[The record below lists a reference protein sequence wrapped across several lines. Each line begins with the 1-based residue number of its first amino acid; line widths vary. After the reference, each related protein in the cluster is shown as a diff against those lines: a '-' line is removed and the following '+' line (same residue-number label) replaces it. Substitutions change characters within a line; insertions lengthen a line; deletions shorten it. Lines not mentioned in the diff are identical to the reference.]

1 MSDDYGVDLD
11 EILRVIDRAAV
22 LIVRFD
28 VLEPRLLVDFR
39 ANPPDTPIIQLVD
52 RVNSAEERFR
62 HLKSLRP
69 RLPLPERI
77 MSFPWPRAI
86 SAFDESGIWQKIE
99 ARLLSL
105 GADPDHVKRIQ
116 QQLHDGE
123 RAVTIAAITG
133 GEGFR
138 TIWERSQGPTSQ
150 GPTQ

>member
-11 EILRVIDRAAV
+11 EILRVIDRASV
-22 LIVRFD
+22 LIVRFE

-39 ANPPDTPIIQLVD
+39 ADPPDMPIIQLVD

-86 SAFDESGIWQKIE
+86 RAFEESGIWQKIE
-99 ARLLSL
+99 ARLISL
-105 GADPDHVKRIQ
+105 GADPDHVQDIQ
-116 QQLHDGE
+116 RQLLDGE
-123 RAVTIAAITG
+123 RAVTLAAITG

-138 TIWERSQGPTSQ
+138 TIWERQGPTA
-150 GPTQ
+150 

>member
-1 MSDDYGVDLD
+1 MTDDYGVDLD

-52 RVNSAEERFR
+52 RVSSAEERFR

-86 SAFDESGIWQKIE
+86 AAFDESGIWEKIE
-99 ARLLSL
+99 VRLISL
-105 GADPDHVKRIQ
+105 GADPDHVTRIQ

-138 TIWERSQGPTSQ
+138 TIWERSQGPAE
-150 GPTQ
+150 

>member
-1 MSDDYGVDLD
+1 MTDDYGVDLD

-86 SAFDESGIWQKIE
+86 AAFDESGIWEKIE
-99 ARLLSL
+99 ARLISL
-105 GADPDHVKRIQ
+105 GADPDHVTRIQ

-138 TIWERSQGPTSQ
+138 TIWERSQGPVE
-150 GPTQ
+150 

>member
-22 LIVRFD
+22 LIVRFE

-39 ANPPDTPIIQLVD
+39 ADPPDRPIIQLVD

-77 MSFPWPRAI
+77 LSFPWPRAVR
-86 SAFDESGIWQKIE
+86 AFDESGIWEKIE

-105 GADPDHVKRIQ
+105 GADPNHVKSIQ
-116 QQLHDGE
+116 QQLLDGE
-123 RAVTIAAITG
+123 RAVTVAAITG

-138 TIWERSQGPTSQ
+138 TIWERQQGPAE
-150 GPTQ
+150 

>member
-1 MSDDYGVDLD
+1 MSDDYGVDLE

-39 ANPPDTPIIQLVD
+39 ADPPDTPIIQLVD

-69 RLPLPERI
+69 KLPLPERI
-77 MSFPWPRAI
+77 MSFPWPRAVG
-86 SAFDESGIWQKIE
+86 AFEESGIWEKIE
-99 ARLLSL
+99 ARLIDL
-105 GADPDHVKRIQ
+105 GAEQKRIDRIR
-116 QQLHDGE
+116 QQLLDGE

-138 TIWERSQGPTSQ
+138 TIWERQGSDA
-150 GPTQ
+150 

>member
-1 MSDDYGVDLD
+1 MTDDYGVDLD

-52 RVNSAEERFR
+52 RVSSAEERFR

-86 SAFDESGIWQKIE
+86 AAFDESGIWEKIE
-99 ARLLSL
+99 GRLISL
-105 GADPDHVKRIQ
+105 GADPDHVTRIQ

-138 TIWERSQGPTSQ
+138 TIWERSQGPAE
-150 GPTQ
+150 

>member
-1 MSDDYGVDLD
+1 MTDDYGVDLE

-39 ANPPDTPIIQLVD
+39 ADPPDMPIIQLVD

-69 RLPLPERI
+69 KLPLPERI
-77 MSFPWPRAI
+77 MSFPWPRAVR
-86 SAFDESGIWQKIE
+86 AFEESGIWEKIE
-99 ARLLSL
+99 ERLISL
-105 GADPDHVKRIQ
+105 GSDPDHIKRIQ
-116 QQLHDGE
+116 QQLLDGE
-123 RAVTIAAITG
+123 RAVTIAAIRG

-138 TIWERSQGPTSQ
+138 TIWERQGTDA
-150 GPTQ
+150 

>member
-1 MSDDYGVDLD
+1 MTDDYGVDLD
-11 EILRVIDRAAV
+11 EILRVIDHAAV

-52 RVNSAEERFR
+52 RVSSAEERFR

-86 SAFDESGIWQKIE
+86 AAFDESGIWEKIE
-99 ARLLSL
+99 ARLISL
-105 GADPDHVKRIQ
+105 GADPDHVTRIQ

-138 TIWERSQGPTSQ
+138 TIWERSQGPAE
-150 GPTQ
+150 

>member
-11 EILRVIDRAAV
+11 EILRVIDRASV

-39 ANPPDTPIIQLVD
+39 TDPPDMPIIQLVA

-69 RLPLPERI
+69 RLPLPDRI

-86 SAFDESGIWQKIE
+86 RAFGESGIWEKIE
-99 ARLLSL
+99 ARLISL
-105 GADPDHVKRIQ
+105 GADPEQIAEIHQ
-116 QQLHDGE
+116 ELLDGE

-138 TIWERSQGPTSQ
+138 TIWERQGPAA
-150 GPTQ
+150 

>member
-39 ANPPDTPIIQLVD
+39 ADPPDMPIIQLVD

-86 SAFDESGIWQKIE
+86 RAFEDSGIWQKIE
-99 ARLLSL
+99 ARLVSL
-105 GADPDHVKRIQ
+105 GVDPEHIGRIQ
-116 QQLHDGE
+116 QELLEGE
-123 RAVTIAAITG
+123 RAVTVSAITG

-138 TIWERSQGPTSQ
+138 TIWEREGT
-150 GPTQ
+150 GE

>member
-1 MSDDYGVDLD
+1 MSDDYGVDLE

-39 ANPPDTPIIQLVD
+39 ADPPDTPIIQLVD

-69 RLPLPERI
+69 KLPLPERI
-77 MSFPWPRAI
+77 MSFPWPRAVG
-86 SAFDESGIWQKIE
+86 AFEESGIWEKIE
-99 ARLLSL
+99 ARLVSL
-105 GADPDHVKRIQ
+105 GAEQERIDHIR
-116 QQLHDGE
+116 QQLLDGE

-138 TIWERSQGPTSQ
+138 TIWERQGSDA
-150 GPTQ
+150 

>member
-39 ANPPDTPIIQLVD
+39 ADPPDTPIIQLVD

-69 RLPLPERI
+69 KLPLPERI
-77 MSFPWPRAI
+77 MSFPWPRAAG
-86 SAFDESGIWQKIE
+86 AFEESGIWEKIE
-99 ARLLSL
+99 ARLVSL
-105 GADPDHVKRIQ
+105 GAEQERIDRIR
-116 QQLHDGE
+116 QQLLDGE
-123 RAVTIAAITG
+123 RAVTVAAITG

-138 TIWERSQGPTSQ
+138 TIWERQGSDE
-150 GPTQ
+150 

>member
-39 ANPPDTPIIQLVD
+39 GDPPDTPLIQLVD

-86 SAFDESGIWQKIE
+86 RAFEDSGIWEKIE
-99 ARLLSL
+99 TRLVSL
-105 GADPDHVKRIQ
+105 GADPDHVRSIQ
-116 QQLHDGE
+116 EQLLVGE
-123 RAVTIAAITG
+123 HEVIVAAITG

-138 TIWERSQGPTSQ
+138 TLWEREGQVL
-150 GPTQ
+150 

>member
-1 MSDDYGVDLD
+1 MTDDYGVDLE

-22 LIVRFD
+22 LIVRFE

-39 ANPPDTPIIQLVD
+39 ADPPDMPIIRMVD

-69 RLPLPERI
+69 RMPLPDRI
-77 MSFPWPRAI
+77 LSFPWPRAI
-86 SAFDESGIWQKIE
+86 SAFEESGIWEKIE

-105 GADPDHVKRIQ
+105 GSEADDISAIQ

-123 RAVTIAAITG
+123 RAVTLAAITG

-138 TIWERSQGPTSQ
+138 TIWERANGPAE
-150 GPTQ
+150 

>member
-1 MSDDYGVDLD
+1 MSDDYGVDLE
-11 EILRVIDRAAV
+11 EILRVIDRASV

-28 VLEPRLLVDFR
+28 VLEPRLLIDFR
-39 ANPPDTPIIQLVD
+39 ADPPDMPIIRLVD

-77 MSFPWPRAI
+77 MSFPWPRAV
-86 SAFDESGIWQKIE
+86 SAFEESGIWEKIE
-99 ARLLSL
+99 ARLIGL
-105 GADPDHVKRIQ
+105 GADQDHINIIR
-116 QQLHDGE
+116 QQLLDGE

-138 TIWERSQGPTSQ
+138 TIWER
-150 GPTQ
+150 

>member
-1 MSDDYGVDLD
+1 MSDDYGVDLE
-11 EILRVIDRAAV
+11 EILQVIDRAAV

-39 ANPPDTPIIQLVD
+39 ADPPDTPIIQLVD

-69 RLPLPERI
+69 KLPLPERI
-77 MSFPWPRAI
+77 MSFPWPRAVG
-86 SAFDESGIWQKIE
+86 AFEESGIWEKIE
-99 ARLLSL
+99 SRLVGL
-105 GADPDHVKRIQ
+105 GAEQERIDRIR
-116 QQLHDGE
+116 QQLIDGE

-138 TIWERSQGPTSQ
+138 TIWERQGSDE
-150 GPTQ
+150 

>member
-22 LIVRFD
+22 LIVRFE

-39 ANPPDTPIIQLVD
+39 ADPPDVPIIQLVD

-77 MSFPWPRAI
+77 LSFPWPRAI
-86 SAFDESGIWQKIE
+86 RAFDESGIWEKI
-99 ARLLSL
+99 ATRLISL
-105 GADPDHVKRIQ
+105 GADPEHVESIQ
-116 QQLHDGE
+116 QQLLDGE
-123 RAVTIAAITG
+123 RAVAIAAITG

-138 TIWERSQGPTSQ
+138 TIWERSNGPAE
-150 GPTQ
+150 

>member
-1 MSDDYGVDLD
+1 MTDDYGVDLD

-39 ANPPDTPIIQLVD
+39 ADPPDTPIIQLVD

-69 RLPLPERI
+69 KLPLPERI

-86 SAFDESGIWQKIE
+86 SAFEQSGIWEKIE
-99 ARLLSL
+99 ARLVSL
-105 GADPDHVKRIQ
+105 GADQERIDRIR
-116 QQLHDGE
+116 QQLQDGE
-123 RAVTIAAITG
+123 RAVTVAAITG

-138 TIWERSQGPTSQ
+138 TIWERQGSDQ
-150 GPTQ
+150 

>member
-22 LIVRFD
+22 LIVRFE

-39 ANPPDTPIIQLVD
+39 ADPPDTPIILLVD

-77 MSFPWPRAI
+77 MSFPWPRAMN
-86 SAFDESGIWQKIE
+86 AFEESGIWEKIE
-99 ARLLSL
+99 ARLISL
-105 GADPDHVKRIQ
+105 GADPDHVNNIR
-116 QQLHDGE
+116 QQLLDGE

-138 TIWERSQGPTSQ
+138 TIWERQGPTA
-150 GPTQ
+150 

>member
-1 MSDDYGVDLD
+1 MSDDYGVDLE

-39 ANPPDTPIIQLVD
+39 ADPPDTPIIQLVD

-77 MSFPWPRAI
+77 MSFPWPRAVA
-86 SAFDESGIWQKIE
+86 AFEQSGIWEKIE
-99 ARLLSL
+99 ARLVSL
-105 GADPDHVKRIQ
+105 GAEQERIDRIR
-116 QQLHDGE
+116 QQLIDGE

-138 TIWERSQGPTSQ
+138 TIWERQGSDQ
-150 GPTQ
+150 

>member
-1 MSDDYGVDLD
+1 MSDEYGVDLD

-39 ANPPDTPIIQLVD
+39 TNPPDMPIIRLVD

-69 RLPLPERI
+69 RMPLPERI
-77 MSFPWPRAI
+77 LSFPWPRGI
-86 SAFDESGIWQKIE
+86 RAFIDSGIWDQMA
-99 ARLLSL
+99 ARLDSL
-105 GADPDHVKRIQ
+105 GADTEHIQAIQ
-116 QQLHDGE
+116 QQLLDGE
-123 RAVTIAAITG
+123 RAVTVAAITG

-138 TIWERSQGPTSQ
+138 TIWERPRE
-150 GPTQ
+150 PEEPAA

>member
-22 LIVRFD
+22 LIVRFE

-39 ANPPDTPIIQLVD
+39 ADPPDLPIIQLVD

-69 RLPLPERI
+69 KLPRPERSL
-77 MSFPWPRAI
+77 SFPWPRAVR
-86 SAFDESGIWQKIE
+86 AFDESGIWEKIA
-99 ARLLSL
+99 ARLISL
-105 GADPDHVKRIQ
+105 GADPDHIQSIQ
-116 QQLHDGE
+116 QQLLDGE

-138 TIWERSQGPTSQ
+138 TIWERSNGPAE
-150 GPTQ
+150 

>member
-1 MSDDYGVDLD
+1 MTDDYGVDLE

-39 ANPPDTPIIQLVD
+39 ADPPDTPIIQLVD

-69 RLPLPERI
+69 KLPLPERI
-77 MSFPWPRAI
+77 MSFPWPRAVG
-86 SAFDESGIWQKIE
+86 AFEESGIWEKIE
-99 ARLLSL
+99 ARLISL
-105 GADPDHVKRIQ
+105 GAEQERVDRIR
-116 QQLHDGE
+116 QQLLDGE

-138 TIWERSQGPTSQ
+138 TIWERQGSDQ
-150 GPTQ
+150 

>member
-1 MSDDYGVDLD
+1 MSDDYGVDLE

-39 ANPPDTPIIQLVD
+39 ADPPDTPIIQLVD

-69 RLPLPERI
+69 KLPLPERI
-77 MSFPWPRAI
+77 MSFPWPRAVG
-86 SAFDESGIWQKIE
+86 AFEESGIWEKIE
-99 ARLLSL
+99 ARLIDL
-105 GADPDHVKRIQ
+105 GAQQERIDRIR
-116 QQLHDGE
+116 QQLLDGE

-138 TIWERSQGPTSQ
+138 TIWERQGSDA
-150 GPTQ
+150 

>member
-1 MSDDYGVDLD
+1 MSDDYGVDLE

-39 ANPPDTPIIQLVD
+39 ADPPDTPIIQLVD

-69 RLPLPERI
+69 KLPLPERI
-77 MSFPWPRAI
+77 MSFPWPRAVG
-86 SAFDESGIWQKIE
+86 AFEESGIWEKIE
-99 ARLLSL
+99 ARLIDL
-105 GADPDHVKRIQ
+105 GAEQERIDRIR
-116 QQLHDGE
+116 QQLLDGE

-138 TIWERSQGPTSQ
+138 TIWERQGSDA
-150 GPTQ
+150 

>member
-1 MSDDYGVDLD
+1 MSDEYGVDLE

-39 ANPPDTPIIQLVD
+39 ADPPDMPIIQLVD

-77 MSFPWPRAI
+77 MSFPWPRAV
-86 SAFDESGIWQKIE
+86 SAFEDSGIWEKIE
-99 ARLLSL
+99 ARLIDL
-105 GADPDHVKRIQ
+105 GADPDHVNNIRR
-116 QQLHDGE
+116 QLLNGE
-123 RAVTIAAITG
+123 RAVTIAAIRG

-138 TIWERSQGPTSQ
+138 TIWERQGSDQ
-150 GPTQ
+150 

>member
-22 LIVRFD
+22 LIVRFE

-39 ANPPDTPIIQLVD
+39 ADPPDTPIIQLVD

-69 RLPLPERI
+69 KLPLPERI
-77 MSFPWPRAI
+77 LSFPWPRAVR
-86 SAFDESGIWQKIE
+86 AFDESGIWEKITE
-99 ARLLSL
+99 RLISL
-105 GADPDHVKRIQ
+105 GADPDHIQSIQ
-116 QQLHDGE
+116 QQLLDGE

-138 TIWERSQGPTSQ
+138 TIWERSNGPAE
-150 GPTQ
+150 

>member
-1 MSDDYGVDLD
+1 MTDDYGVDLD

-86 SAFDESGIWQKIE
+86 AAFDESGIWEKIE
-99 ARLLSL
+99 ARLISL
-105 GADPDHVKRIQ
+105 GADPDHVTRIQ

-138 TIWERSQGPTSQ
+138 TIWERSQGPAE
-150 GPTQ
+150 

>member
-1 MSDDYGVDLD
+1 MSDDYGVDLE
-11 EILRVIDRAAV
+11 EILRVIDRAQV
-22 LIVRFD
+22 MIVRFD

-39 ANPPDTPIIQLVD
+39 SDPPDMPIIQLVD

-86 SAFDESGIWQKIE
+86 SAFVESGIWEKIE
-99 ARLLSL
+99 SRMVGL
-105 GADPDHVKRIQ
+105 GTDPEQLQGIH
-116 QQLHDGE
+116 QQLLDGE
-123 RAVTIAAITG
+123 RAVINAAITG

-138 TIWERSQGPTSQ
+138 TIWERQGSAE
-150 GPTQ
+150 